1 MSNQQLFKMDV
12 IDFGNDFELEVKSEK
27 TLYNTDDHKPASEW
41 VREEIKG
48 LKTFDAPQMTS
59 AISIKTDGKTMCGK
73 SVNGSIGYLFSGGNN
88 INSNTQNVSLF
99 SSCYSMGHG
108 LSIVPEN
115 FLKVTALFTARR
127 SIKNNWINTFDEYL
141 APNETHPEYRQFAI
155 DSIVFALFDDKS
167 NQSSIRRIVYK
178 EKTWDIVNEFFWLS
192 KTELKALA
200 EKHYYDELYT
210 DSKNSD
216 DRFVY
221 GKLYGENL
229 VDELSSDARAI
240 LDKASELLHLSF
252 PMRRLYAESNPKLQL
267 SNFDAGY
274 AQLKGLWKEYFP
286 TEFKKFRDD
295 YKKFSERMSVL
306 VYEVG
311 FLRK

>member
-1 MSNQQLFKMDV
+1 MDV

-27 TLYNTDDHKPASEW
+27 TLYNTDDHKPASDW
-41 VREEIKG
+41 VREELKLIKEDKI
-48 LKTFDAPQMTS
+48 LFPHLSS
-59 AISIKTDGKTMCGK
+59 ACIVSDKDNQKVFKNFLGTACLL
-73 SVNGSIGYLFSGGNN
+73 SNN
-88 INSNTQNVSLF
+88 INENVSGVF
-99 SSCYSMGHG
+99 ISSGVVTKG
-108 LSIVPEN
+108 NANIALSIVPEN
-115 FLKVTALFTARR
+115 FLKVTALFTARK
-127 SIKNNWINTFDEYL
+127 SIKSTWLNSKDEYL
-141 APNETHPEYRQFAI
+141 APDESHLEYRQFAV
-155 DSIVFALFDDKS
+155 DSIVFSLFNDGS
-167 NQSSIRRIVYK
+167 NQSSLRSIVYK

-192 KTELKALA
+192 KTGLKGLA
-200 EKHYYDELYT
+200 EQYYYDELYT

-240 LDKASELLHLSF
+240 LDQASELLHLSF
-252 PMRRLYAESNPKLQL
+252 PMRRLYAESKPKLQL

-295 YKKFSERMSVL
+295 YKKFSERMSGL